1 MVFGRRGSKVNLAGE
16 DKQPTGKRTPPPP
29 PAPQGPDVWN
39 TETAKHV
46 TYFVRTPWQ
55 WIMHDIA
62 VEGMTEV
69 VATTDL
75 PSELQPQSKEGE
87 ASSANA
93 NTPATRRRR
102 NATKKFKGP
111 AMLKVELVHPATG
124 ALELAV
130 HATSAALDGLED
142 KDELVRTLQ
151 RCRCDHLNISPPSV
165 LISWDVTHEECLN
178 VVGKSLP
185 KLQEQQVQANRN
197 SPGTSSDISN
207 SKAFA
212 VLKEPMGSQ
221 GKGIY
226 FVEGA
231 EEIHK
236 VIDEHRQRALTEP
249 DFLDN
254 LIEVKGRIPSWGEL
268 FVCLFVCLFVQ

>member
-1 MVFGRRGSKVNLAGE
+1 MVFGRRGSKVKLVEKDDEVPG
-16 DKQPTGKRTPPPP
+16 PPPV
-29 PAPQGPDVWN
+29 PQYPNVWDP
-39 TETAKHV
+39 EIAKSV
-46 TYFVRTPWQ
+46 SFFVFSPWQ
-55 WIMHDIA
+55 WIMQSIA

-69 VATTDL
+69 VDPNDL
-75 PSELQPQSKEGE
+75 PSNKVPAKP
-87 ASSANA
+87 SAI
-93 NTPATRRRR
+93 TPASRRRSNFR
-102 NATKKFKGP
+102 KKLKGP
-111 AMLKVELVHPATG
+111 ATLKLEMVNPETG
-124 ALELAV
+124 FLEYAV
-130 HATSAALDGLED
+130 HGTSSALDGLED

-165 LISWDVTHEECLN
+165 LISWDVSHEECLN
-178 VVGKSLP
+178 VVGKEMP
-185 KLQEQQVQANRN
+185 KLEQNKS
-197 SPGTSSDISN
+197 SPTY
-207 SKAFA
+207 A

-236 VIDEHRQRALTEP
+236 IIDEHRQRALTEP

-268 FVCLFVCLFVQ
+268 F